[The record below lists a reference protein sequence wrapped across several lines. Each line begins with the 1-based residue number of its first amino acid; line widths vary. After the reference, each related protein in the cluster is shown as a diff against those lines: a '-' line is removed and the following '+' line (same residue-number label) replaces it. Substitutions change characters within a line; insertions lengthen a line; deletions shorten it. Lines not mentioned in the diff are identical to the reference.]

1 MHRVSKHKLAALAA
15 VSLLSLT
22 GLLAGCGETAP
33 KSNSVSVK
41 AMKVLKEDVAV
52 SKQYAGQV
60 KSIDAV
66 VIKPQVSGTIV
77 DKYIT
82 SGQFVEA
89 GQPLYKI
96 DDRQYATDVISAQSN
111 VDKALT
117 TLNNSR
123 IDLDRYQK
131 LAVSGAI
138 SEQTLTTQEATVDTN
153 ESNYKNMQSLL
164 QKAQE
169 NLDDTIIRA
178 PISGK
183 LSVDD
188 VASGAYVTA
197 GNTALVSVGAVNPIY
212 VQFSISENE
221 FLNFQEDA
229 EKNRQKGIE
238 MDHVNPVASLT
249 LSNGKQLSETSTE
262 YITDREVSQ
271 DTGTIT
277 MKVLFQNTEHYLL
290 PGMFA
295 RVKITSPEKEG
306 TLLVPERA
314 VQQVLDKSFVLVCGA
329 DNKSVSKIV
338 TLGDKVGSYYIVKS
352 GLSEDDTVVVEG
364 LTNLKEGQALQVTMT
379 TPEELGLSLTDEDT
393 TSHTSSD
400 STSNQ

>member
-1 MHRVSKHKLAALAA
+1 MRNGVKKLAVVAMLT
-15 VSLLSLT
+15 LLGTAGLT
-22 GLLAGCGETAP
+22 AGCGQTAP
-33 KSNSVSVK
+33 KSSAVSVK

-52 SKQYAGQV
+52 TKQYAGQV

-66 VIKPQVSGTIV
+66 VIKPRVSGTIV
-77 DKYIT
+77 EKYIS
-82 SGQFVEA
+82 SGQFVHA
-89 GQPLYKI
+89 GDALYKI
-96 DDRQYATDVISAQSN
+96 DDRQYATDVISAESN

-123 IDLDRYQK
+123 IDLERYQR
-131 LAVSGAI
+131 LASSGAI
-138 SEQTLTTQEATVDTN
+138 SEQTLTTQQATVDTN
-153 ESNYKNMQSLL
+153 ESNYRNMQSLL

-169 NLDDTIIRA
+169 SLDDTVIRA

-188 VASGAYVTA
+188 VASGTYVTA
-197 GNTALVSVGAVNPIY
+197 GNTALVSVGAVNPID

-221 FLNFQEDA
+221 FLNFQQDA
-229 EKNRQKGIE
+229 EDNRNKGNE
-238 MDHVNPVASLT
+238 DDHSIPVASLT
-249 LSNGKQLSETSTE
+249 LSNGKELSETSTH
-262 YITDREVSQ
+262 YIIDREVSQ

-277 MKVLFQNTEHYLL
+277 MKVVFQNTEHYLL

-295 RVKITSPEKEG
+295 RVKITSSKKEN

-329 DNKSVSKIV
+329 DNKSVSKMV

-364 LTNLKEGQALQVTMT
+364 LTNLKEGQSLNVTMAS
-379 TPEELGLSLTDEDT
+379 PEELGLSLEE
-393 TSHTSSD
+393 
-400 STSNQ
+400 Q

>member
-1 MHRVSKHKLAALAA
+1 MRNRLQKKMAMAA
-15 VSLLSLT
+15 VI
-22 GLLAGCGETAP
+22 GLLGACGLMSGCGQAVP
-33 KSNSVSVK
+33 KSSAVSVK

-60 KSIDAV
+60 KAIDAV
-66 VIKPQVSGTIV
+66 IIKPRVSGTIV
-77 DKYIT
+77 EKYIS
-82 SGQFVEA
+82 SGQFVKA
-89 GQPLYKI
+89 GDPLYKI
-96 DDRQYATDVISAQSN
+96 DDRQYATDVISAESN

-123 IDLDRYQK
+123 IDLDRYQR
-131 LAVSGAI
+131 LASSGAI
-138 SEQTLTTQEATVDTN
+138 SEQTLTTQQATVDTN
-153 ESNYKNMQSLL
+153 ESNYRNMQSLL

-169 NLDDTIIRA
+169 SLDDTVIRA

-188 VASGAYVTA
+188 VAAGSYVTA
-197 GNTALVSVGAVNPIY
+197 GNTALVSVGAVNPID

-221 FLNFQEDA
+221 LLNFQQEAEENRRKGED
-229 EKNRQKGIE
+229 ESHI
-238 MDHVNPVASLT
+238 VPVASLT
-249 LSNGKQLSETSTE
+249 LSNGKELSETSTH
-262 YITDREVSQ
+262 YIIDREVSQ

-277 MKVLFQNTEHYLL
+277 MKVVFQNTEHYLL

-295 RVKITSPEKEG
+295 RVKITSAKKQN

-329 DNKSVSKIV
+329 DNKSVSKMV

-352 GLSEDDTVVVEG
+352 GLSEEDTVVVEG
-364 LTNLKEGQALQVTMT
+364 LTNLKEGQALQVTMS
-379 TPEELGLSLTDEDT
+379 TPEELGLSLSEVE
-393 TSHTSSD
+393 
-400 STSNQ
+400 

>member
-1 MHRVSKHKLAALAA
+1 MTRKKMKRAGILAAL
-15 VSLLSLT
+15 VLT
-22 GLLAGCGETAP
+22 GILGLTAGCGQSAP
-33 KSNSVSVK
+33 RSSAVSVK
-41 AMKVLKEDVAV
+41 AMKVLKEEVAV

-66 VIKPQVSGTIV
+66 VIKPQVSGTITE
-77 DKYIT
+77 KYIS
-82 SGQFVEA
+82 SGQFVKE
-89 GQPLYKI
+89 GDPLYKI
-96 DDRQYATDVISAQSN
+96 DDRQYATEVMSAQSN

-123 IDLDRYQK
+123 IDLDRYQR
-131 LAVSGAI
+131 LASSGAI
-138 SEQTLTTQEATVDTN
+138 SEQTLTTQQATVDTN
-153 ESNYKNMQSLL
+153 ESNYRNMQSML

-169 NLDDTIIRA
+169 NLDDTIIRS

-188 VASGAYVTA
+188 VASGTYVTA

-221 FLNFQEDA
+221 FLNFQQEAED
-229 EKNRQKGIE
+229 NRNKGIE
-238 MDHVNPVASLT
+238 EAHVAPEATLT
-249 LSNGKQLSETSTE
+249 LSNGKKLSEVSTQ
-262 YITDREVSQ
+262 YITDREVTQ

-277 MKVLFQNTEHYLL
+277 MKVVFQNTEHYLL

-295 RVKITSPEKEG
+295 RVKITSPQKAN

-314 VQQVLDKSFVLVCGA
+314 VQQVLDKSFVLVCGE
-329 DNKSVSKIV
+329 DNKSVSKMV

-352 GLSEDDTVVVEG
+352 GLSENDTVVVEG
-364 LTNLKEGQALQVTMT
+364 LTNLKEGQALNVTMA
-379 TPEELGLSLTDEDT
+379 TPEELGLTLSDDDTDSD
-393 TSHTSSD
+393 TSSD
-400 STSNQ
+400 SKSNS

>member
-1 MHRVSKHKLAALAA
+1 MTKKRMKKAGVLAALM
-15 VSLLSLT
+15 LT
-22 GLLAGCGETAP
+22 GLLGLTAGCGQSAP
-33 KSNSVSVK
+33 KSASVSVK

-66 VIKPQVSGTIV
+66 VIKPQVSGTITE
-77 DKYIT
+77 KYIS

-89 GQPLYKI
+89 GQALYKI
-96 DDRQYATDVISAQSN
+96 DDRQYATEVMSAQSN

-123 IDLDRYQK
+123 IDLDRYQR
-131 LAVSGAI
+131 LASSGAV
-138 SEQTLTTQEATVDTN
+138 SEQTLTTQQATVDTN
-153 ESNYKNMQSLL
+153 ESNYQNMQSML

-169 NLDDTIIRA
+169 NLDDTVIRA

-188 VASGAYVTA
+188 VAAGTYVTA
-197 GNTALVSVGAVNPIY
+197 GNTALVSVGEVSPID
-212 VQFSISENE
+212 VQFSISETE
-221 FLNFQEDA
+221 LLNFQQAA
-229 EKNRQKGIE
+229 EENRQKGIE
-238 MDHVNPVASLT
+238 EAYVAPVASLT
-249 LSNGKQLSETSTE
+249 LSNGKKLSETSTN
-262 YITDREVSQ
+262 YIIDRQVSQ

-277 MKVLFQNTEHYLL
+277 MKVVFQNTEHYLL

-295 RVKITSPEKEG
+295 RVKITSPQKEG

-314 VQQVLDKSFVLVCGA
+314 VQQVLNKSFVLVCGD

-352 GLSEDDTVVVEG
+352 GLSENDTVVVEG
-364 LTNLKEGQALQVTMT
+364 LTNLKEGQSLNVTMA
-379 TPEELGLSLTDEDT
+379 TPEELGLTLSDDT
-393 TSHTSSD
+393 EGGNSSE
-400 STSNQ
+400 SKSES

>member
-1 MHRVSKHKLAALAA
+1 MTRKKMKRAGILAALM
-15 VSLLSLT
+15 LT
-22 GLLAGCGETAP
+22 GILGLTAGCGQSAP
-33 KSNSVSVK
+33 RSSAVSVK
-41 AMKVLKEDVAV
+41 AMKVLKEEVAV

-66 VIKPQVSGTIV
+66 VIKPQVSGTITE
-77 DKYIT
+77 KYIS
-82 SGQFVEA
+82 SGQFVKE
-89 GQPLYKI
+89 GDPLYKI
-96 DDRQYATDVISAQSN
+96 DDRQYATEVMSAQSN

-123 IDLDRYQK
+123 IDLDRYQR
-131 LAVSGAI
+131 LASSGAI
-138 SEQTLTTQEATVDTN
+138 SEQTLTTQQATVDTN
-153 ESNYKNMQSLL
+153 ESNYRNMQSML

-169 NLDDTIIRA
+169 NLDDTIIRS

-188 VASGAYVTA
+188 VASGTYVTA

-221 FLNFQEDA
+221 FLNFQQEAED
-229 EKNRQKGIE
+229 NRNKGIE
-238 MDHVNPVASLT
+238 EAHVAPEATLT
-249 LSNGKQLSETSTE
+249 LSNGKKLSEVSTQ
-262 YITDREVSQ
+262 YITDREVTQ

-277 MKVLFQNTEHYLL
+277 MKVVFQNTEHYLL

-295 RVKITSPEKEG
+295 RVKITSPQKAN

-314 VQQVLDKSFVLVCGA
+314 VQQVLDKSFVLVCGE
-329 DNKSVSKIV
+329 DNKSVSKMV

-352 GLSEDDTVVVEG
+352 GLSENDTVVVEG
-364 LTNLKEGQALQVTMT
+364 LTNLKEGQALNVTMA
-379 TPEELGLSLTDEDT
+379 TPEELGLTLSDDDTDSD
-393 TSHTSSD
+393 TSSD
-400 STSNQ
+400 SKSNS

>member
-1 MHRVSKHKLAALAA
+1 MTRKKMKRAGILAAL
-15 VSLLSLT
+15 VLT
-22 GLLAGCGETAP
+22 GVLGLTAGCGQSAP
-33 KSNSVSVK
+33 RSSAVSVK
-41 AMKVLKEDVAV
+41 AMKVLKEEVAV

-66 VIKPQVSGTIV
+66 VIKPQVSGTITE
-77 DKYIT
+77 KYIS
-82 SGQFVEA
+82 SGQFVKE
-89 GQPLYKI
+89 GDPLYKI
-96 DDRQYATDVISAQSN
+96 DDRQYATEVMSAQSN

-123 IDLDRYQK
+123 IDLDRYQR
-131 LAVSGAI
+131 LASSGAI
-138 SEQTLTTQEATVDTN
+138 SEQTLTTQQATVDTN
-153 ESNYKNMQSLL
+153 ESNYRNMQSML

-169 NLDDTIIRA
+169 NLDDTIIRS

-188 VASGAYVTA
+188 VASGTYVTA

-221 FLNFQEDA
+221 FLNFQQEAED
-229 EKNRQKGIE
+229 NRNKGIE
-238 MDHVNPVASLT
+238 EAHVAPEATLT
-249 LSNGKQLSETSTE
+249 LSNGKKLSEVSTQ
-262 YITDREVSQ
+262 YITDREVTQ

-277 MKVLFQNTEHYLL
+277 MKVVFQNTEHYLL

-295 RVKITSPEKEG
+295 RVKITSPQKAN

-314 VQQVLDKSFVLVCGA
+314 VQQVLDKSFVLVCGE
-329 DNKSVSKIV
+329 DNKSVSKMV

-352 GLSEDDTVVVEG
+352 GLSENDTVVVEG
-364 LTNLKEGQALQVTMT
+364 LTNLKEGQALNVTMA
-379 TPEELGLSLTDEDT
+379 TPEELGLTLSDDDTDSD
-393 TSHTSSD
+393 TSSD
-400 STSNQ
+400 SKSNS

>member
-1 MHRVSKHKLAALAA
+1 MTRKKMKRAGILAAL
-15 VSLLSLT
+15 VLT
-22 GLLAGCGETAP
+22 GILGLTAGCGQSAP
-33 KSNSVSVK
+33 RSSAVSVK
-41 AMKVLKEDVAV
+41 AMKVLKEEVAV

-66 VIKPQVSGTIV
+66 VIKPQVSGTITE
-77 DKYIT
+77 KYIS
-82 SGQFVEA
+82 SGQFVKE
-89 GQPLYKI
+89 GDPLYKI
-96 DDRQYATDVISAQSN
+96 DDRQYATEVMSAQSN

-123 IDLDRYQK
+123 IDLDRYQR
-131 LAVSGAI
+131 LASSGAI
-138 SEQTLTTQEATVDTN
+138 SEQTLTTQQATVDTN
-153 ESNYKNMQSLL
+153 ESNYRNMQSML

-169 NLDDTIIRA
+169 NLDDTIIRS

-188 VASGAYVTA
+188 VASGTYVTA

-221 FLNFQEDA
+221 FLNFQQEAED
-229 EKNRQKGIE
+229 NRNKGIE
-238 MDHVNPVASLT
+238 EAHVAPEATLT
-249 LSNGKQLSETSTE
+249 LSNGKKLSEVSTQ
-262 YITDREVSQ
+262 YITDREVTQ

-277 MKVLFQNTEHYLL
+277 MKVVFQNTEHYLL

-295 RVKITSPEKEG
+295 RVKITSPQKAN

-314 VQQVLDKSFVLVCGA
+314 VQQVLDKSFVLVCGE
-329 DNKSVSKIV
+329 DNKSVSKMV

-352 GLSEDDTVVVEG
+352 GLSENDTVVVEG
-364 LTNLKEGQALQVTMT
+364 LTNLKEGQDLNVTMA
-379 TPEELGLSLTDEDT
+379 TPEELGLTLSDDDTDSD
-393 TSHTSSD
+393 TSSD
-400 STSNQ
+400 SKSNS

>member
-1 MHRVSKHKLAALAA
+1 MSIMRNGVKKKLAMAAMAALLGTA
-15 VSLLSLT
+15 
-22 GLLAGCGETAP
+22 GLMAGCGQTAP
-33 KSNSVSVK
+33 KTSAVSVK

-66 VIKPQVSGTIV
+66 VIKPRVSGTIV
-77 DKYIT
+77 EKYIT
-82 SGQFVEA
+82 SGQFVHA
-89 GQPLYKI
+89 GDALYKI
-96 DDRQYATDVISAQSN
+96 DDRQYATDVISAESN

-123 IDLDRYQK
+123 IDLDRYQR
-131 LAVSGAI
+131 LASSGAI
-138 SEQTLTTQEATVDTN
+138 SEQTLTTQKATVDTN
-153 ESNYKNMQSLL
+153 ESNYRNMQSLL

-169 NLDDTIIRA
+169 SLDDTVIRS

-188 VASGAYVTA
+188 VASGTYVTA
-197 GNTALVSVGAVNPIY
+197 GNTALVSVGAVNPID

-221 FLNFQEDA
+221 FLNFQQEAED
-229 EKNRQKGIE
+229 NRNKGEENPGI
-238 MDHVNPVASLT
+238 PVASLT
-249 LSNGKQLSETSTE
+249 LSNGKELSETSTQ
-262 YITDREVSQ
+262 YIVDREVSQ

-277 MKVLFQNTEHYLL
+277 MKVVFQNTEHYLL

-295 RVKITSPEKEG
+295 RVKITSSKKEN

-329 DNKSVSKIV
+329 DNKSVSKMV

-352 GLSEDDTVVVEG
+352 GLTEDDTVVVEG
-364 LTNLKEGQALQVTMT
+364 LTNLKEGQSLNVTLS
-379 TPEELGLSLTDEDT
+379 TPEELGLSLQDE
-393 TSHTSSD
+393 
-400 STSNQ
+400 

>member
-1 MHRVSKHKLAALAA
+1 MRNGVKKKLAMVAMLAL
-15 VSLLSLT
+15 LGTEGLT
-22 GLLAGCGETAP
+22 AGCGQSAP
-33 KSNSVSVK
+33 KSSAVSVK

-66 VIKPQVSGTIV
+66 VIKPRVSGTIV
-77 DKYIT
+77 EKYIS
-82 SGQFVEA
+82 SGQFVHA
-89 GQPLYKI
+89 GDALYKI
-96 DDRQYATDVISAQSN
+96 DDRQYATDVISAESN

-123 IDLDRYQK
+123 IDLDRYQR
-131 LAVSGAI
+131 LASSGAI
-138 SEQTLTTQEATVDTN
+138 SEQTLTTQQATVDTN
-153 ESNYKNMQSLL
+153 ESNYRNMQSLL

-169 NLDDTIIRA
+169 SLDDTVIRA

-188 VASGAYVTA
+188 VASGTYVTA
-197 GNTALVSVGAVNPIY
+197 GNTALVSVGAVNPID

-221 FLNFQEDA
+221 FLNFQQEAED
-229 EKNRQKGIE
+229 NRNKGNE
-238 MDHVNPVASLT
+238 EDHGIPVASLT
-249 LSNGKQLSETSTE
+249 LSNGKELSETSTH
-262 YITDREVSQ
+262 YIIDREVSQ

-277 MKVLFQNTEHYLL
+277 MKVVFQNTEHYLL

-295 RVKITSPEKEG
+295 RVKITSSKKEN

-329 DNKSVSKIV
+329 DNKSVSKMV

-352 GLSEDDTVVVEG
+352 GLTEDDTVVVEG
-364 LTNLKEGQALQVTMT
+364 LTNLKEGQSLNVTMA
-379 TPEELGLSLTDEDT
+379 TPEELGLSLEE
-393 TSHTSSD
+393 
-400 STSNQ
+400 Q

>member
-1 MHRVSKHKLAALAA
+1 MRNRLQKKLALAA
-15 VSLLSLT
+15 VI
-22 GLLAGCGETAP
+22 GLLGACGLTAGCGQTAS
-33 KSNSVSVK
+33 KSSAVSVK

-60 KSIDAV
+60 KAIDAV
-66 VIKPQVSGTIV
+66 VIKPRVSGTIV
-77 DKYIT
+77 EKYIS
-82 SGQFVEA
+82 SGQFVKA
-89 GQPLYKI
+89 GDPLYKI
-96 DDRQYATDVISAQSN
+96 DDRQYATDVISAESN

-123 IDLDRYQK
+123 IDLDRYQR
-131 LAVSGAI
+131 LASSGAI
-138 SEQTLTTQEATVDTN
+138 SEQTLTTQQATVDTN
-153 ESNYKNMQSLL
+153 ESNYRNMQSLL

-169 NLDDTIIRA
+169 SLDDTVIRA

-188 VASGAYVTA
+188 VASGSYVTA
-197 GNTALVSVGAVNPIY
+197 GNTALVSVGAVNPID

-221 FLNFQEDA
+221 LLNFQQEAED
-229 EKNRQKGIE
+229 NRNKGEGNYGI
-238 MDHVNPVASLT
+238 PVASLT
-249 LSNGKQLSETSTE
+249 LSNGKELSETSTH
-262 YITDREVSQ
+262 YIIDREVSQ

-277 MKVLFQNTEHYLL
+277 MKVVFQNTEHYLL

-295 RVKITSPEKEG
+295 RVKITSAKKQN

-364 LTNLKEGQALQVTMT
+364 LTNLKEGQELNVTLS
-379 TPEELGLSLTDEDT
+379 TPEELGLSLEE
-393 TSHTSSD
+393 
-400 STSNQ
+400 Q

>member
-1 MHRVSKHKLAALAA
+1 MRNRLQKKMALAA
-15 VSLLSLT
+15 VI
-22 GLLAGCGETAP
+22 GLLGTCGLMAGCGQAAP
-33 KSNSVSVK
+33 KSSAVSVK

-60 KSIDAV
+60 KAIDAV
-66 VIKPQVSGTIV
+66 VIKPRVSGTIV
-77 DKYIT
+77 EKYIS
-82 SGQFVEA
+82 SGQFVKA
-89 GQPLYKI
+89 GDPLYKI
-96 DDRQYATDVISAQSN
+96 DDRQYATDVISAESN

-123 IDLDRYQK
+123 IDLDRYQR
-131 LAVSGAI
+131 LASSGAI
-138 SEQTLTTQEATVDTN
+138 SEQTLTTQQATVDTN
-153 ESNYKNMQSLL
+153 ESNYRNMQSLL

-169 NLDDTIIRA
+169 SLDDTVIRS

-188 VASGAYVTA
+188 VASGSYVTA
-197 GNTALVSVGAVNPIY
+197 GNTALVSVGAVNPID

-221 FLNFQEDA
+221 FLNFQQDA
-229 EKNRQKGIE
+229 EENRNKGEGNYGI
-238 MDHVNPVASLT
+238 PVASLT
-249 LSNGKQLSETSTE
+249 LSNGKELSETSTH
-262 YITDREVSQ
+262 YIMDREVSQ

-277 MKVLFQNTEHYLL
+277 MKVVFQNTEHYLL

-295 RVKITSPEKEG
+295 RVKITSAKKEN

-364 LTNLKEGQALQVTMT
+364 LTNLKEGQALNVTMS
-379 TPEELGLSLTDEDT
+379 TPEELGLSLEE
-393 TSHTSSD
+393 
-400 STSNQ
+400 Q

>member
-1 MHRVSKHKLAALAA
+1 MRKRSYQAGLLAALA
-15 VSLLSLT
+15 LT
-22 GLLAGCGETAP
+22 GILGLTAGCGQSTP
-33 KSNSVSVK
+33 KSSAVSVK
-41 AMKVLKEDVAV
+41 AMKVLKEEVAV

-66 VIKPQVSGTIV
+66 VIKPQVSGTITE
-77 DKYIT
+77 KYIS
-82 SGQFVEA
+82 SGQFVKE
-89 GQPLYKI
+89 GDPLYKI
-96 DDRQYATDVISAQSN
+96 DDRQYATEVMSAQSN

-123 IDLDRYQK
+123 IDLDRYQR
-131 LAVSGAI
+131 LASSGAI
-138 SEQTLTTQEATVDTN
+138 SEQTLTTQQATVDTN
-153 ESNYKNMQSLL
+153 ESNYRNMQSML

-188 VASGAYVTA
+188 VAAGTYVTA

-221 FLNFQEDA
+221 FLNFQQEA
-229 EKNRQKGIE
+229 EENRNKGIE
-238 MDHVNPVASLT
+238 ESHVAPEATLT
-249 LSNGKQLSETSTE
+249 LSNGKKLSEVSTQ
-262 YITDREVSQ
+262 YITDREVTQ

-277 MKVLFQNTEHYLL
+277 MKVVFQNTEHYLL

-295 RVKITSPEKEG
+295 RVKITSPQKAN

-314 VQQVLDKSFVLVCGA
+314 VQQVLDKSFVLVCGE

-352 GLSEDDTVVVEG
+352 GLSENDTVVVEG
-364 LTNLKEGQALQVTMT
+364 LTNLKEGQALNVTMA
-379 TPEELGLSLTDEDT
+379 TPEELGLTLSDDDT
-393 TSHTSSD
+393 ASDTSSD
-400 STSNQ
+400 SRSNS

>member
-1 MHRVSKHKLAALAA
+1 MRNRLQKKLVLAA
-15 VSLLSLT
+15 VI
-22 GLLAGCGETAP
+22 GLLGTCGLMAGCGQAAP
-33 KSNSVSVK
+33 KSSAVSVK

-60 KSIDAV
+60 KAIDAV
-66 VIKPQVSGTIV
+66 VIKPRVSGTIV
-77 DKYIT
+77 EKYIS
-82 SGQFVEA
+82 SGQFVKA
-89 GQPLYKI
+89 GDPLYKI
-96 DDRQYATDVISAQSN
+96 DDRQYATDVISAESN

-123 IDLDRYQK
+123 IDLERYQR
-131 LAVSGAI
+131 LASSGAI
-138 SEQTLTTQEATVDTN
+138 SEQTLTTQQATVDTN
-153 ESNYKNMQSLL
+153 ESNYRNMQSLL

-169 NLDDTIIRA
+169 SLDDTVIRS

-183 LSVDD
+183 LSVDE
-188 VASGAYVTA
+188 VASGTYVTA
-197 GNTALVSVGAVNPIY
+197 GNTALVSVGAVNPID

-221 FLNFQEDA
+221 LLNFQQDA
-229 EKNRQKGIE
+229 EENRNKGEGNYGI
-238 MDHVNPVASLT
+238 PVASLT
-249 LSNGKQLSETSTE
+249 LSNGKELSETSTH
-262 YITDREVSQ
+262 YIMDREVSQ

-277 MKVLFQNTEHYLL
+277 MKVVFQNTEHYLL

-295 RVKITSPEKEG
+295 RVKITSAKKEN

-364 LTNLKEGQALQVTMT
+364 LTNLKEGQELKVTLS
-379 TPEELGLSLTDEDT
+379 TPEELGLSLEE
-393 TSHTSSD
+393 
-400 STSNQ
+400 Q

>member
-1 MHRVSKHKLAALAA
+1 MMRNGVKRKLALAA
-15 VSLLSLT
+15 MLALLGTAGLT
-22 GLLAGCGETAP
+22 AGCGQTTP
-33 KSNSVSVK
+33 KSSAVSVK

-52 SKQYAGQV
+52 TKQYAGQV
-60 KSIDAV
+60 KSVDAV
-66 VIKPQVSGTIV
+66 VIKPRVSGTIV
-77 DKYIT
+77 EKYIK
-82 SGQFVEA
+82 SGQFVHA
-89 GQPLYKI
+89 GDALYKI
-96 DDRQYATDVISAQSN
+96 DDRQYATDVISAESN

-123 IDLDRYQK
+123 IDLDRYQR
-131 LAVSGAI
+131 LASSGAI
-138 SEQTLTTQEATVDTN
+138 SEQTLTTQQATVDTN

-169 NLDDTIIRA
+169 SLDDTIIRA

-188 VASGAYVTA
+188 VASGTYVVA
-197 GNTALVSVGAVNPIY
+197 GNTALVSVGAVNPID

-221 FLNFQEDA
+221 FLNFQQDA
-229 EKNRQKGIE
+229 EENKQEGNPGDY
-238 MDHVNPVASLT
+238 MAPVASLT
-249 LSNGKQLSETSTE
+249 LSNGKELSETSNH
-262 YITDREVSQ
+262 YIIDREVSQ

-277 MKVLFQNTEHYLL
+277 MKVVFQNTEHYLL

-295 RVKITSPEKEG
+295 RVKITSSKKEN

-364 LTNLKEGQALQVTMT
+364 LTNLKEGQTLNVTMS
-379 TPEELGLSLTDEDT
+379 TPEELGLSLEE
-393 TSHTSSD
+393 
-400 STSNQ
+400 Q

>member
-1 MHRVSKHKLAALAA
+1 MRNRLQKKLTLAA
-15 VSLLSLT
+15 VI
-22 GLLAGCGETAP
+22 GLLGTCGLMAGCGQAAP
-33 KSNSVSVK
+33 KSSAVSVK

-60 KSIDAV
+60 KAIDAV
-66 VIKPQVSGTIV
+66 VIKPRVSGTIV
-77 DKYIT
+77 EKYIS
-82 SGQFVEA
+82 SGQFVKA
-89 GQPLYKI
+89 GDPLYKI
-96 DDRQYATDVISAQSN
+96 DDRQYATDVISAESN

-123 IDLDRYQK
+123 IDLDRYQR
-131 LAVSGAI
+131 LASSGAI
-138 SEQTLTTQEATVDTN
+138 SEQTLTTQQATVDTN
-153 ESNYKNMQSLL
+153 ESNYRNMQSLL

-169 NLDDTIIRA
+169 SLDDTVIRS

-188 VASGAYVTA
+188 VASGSYVTA
-197 GNTALVSVGAVNPIY
+197 GNTALVSVGAVNPID

-221 FLNFQEDA
+221 LLNFQQDA
-229 EKNRQKGIE
+229 EENRNKGEGNYGI
-238 MDHVNPVASLT
+238 PVASLT
-249 LSNGKQLSETSTE
+249 LSNGKELSETSTH
-262 YITDREVSQ
+262 YIMDREVSQ

-277 MKVLFQNTEHYLL
+277 MKVVFQNTEHYLL

-295 RVKITSPEKEG
+295 RVKITSAKKEN

-364 LTNLKEGQALQVTMT
+364 LTNLKEGQALNVTMS
-379 TPEELGLSLTDEDT
+379 TPEELGLSLEE
-393 TSHTSSD
+393 
-400 STSNQ
+400 Q

>member
-1 MHRVSKHKLAALAA
+1 MTRKKMKRAGILAAL
-15 VSLLSLT
+15 VLT
-22 GLLAGCGETAP
+22 GILGLTAGCGQSAP
-33 KSNSVSVK
+33 RSSAVSVK
-41 AMKVLKEDVAV
+41 AMKVLKEEVAV

-66 VIKPQVSGTIV
+66 VIKPQVSGTITE
-77 DKYIT
+77 KYIS
-82 SGQFVEA
+82 SGQFVKE
-89 GQPLYKI
+89 GDPLYKI
-96 DDRQYATDVISAQSN
+96 DDRQYATEVMSAQSN

-123 IDLDRYQK
+123 IDLDRYQR
-131 LAVSGAI
+131 LASSGAI
-138 SEQTLTTQEATVDTN
+138 SEQTLTTQQATVDTN
-153 ESNYKNMQSLL
+153 ESNYRNMQSML

-169 NLDDTIIRA
+169 NLDDTIIRS

-188 VASGAYVTA
+188 VASGTYVTA

-221 FLNFQEDA
+221 FLNFQQEAED
-229 EKNRQKGIE
+229 NRNKGIE
-238 MDHVNPVASLT
+238 EVHVAPEATLT
-249 LSNGKQLSETSTE
+249 LSNGKKLSEVSTQ
-262 YITDREVSQ
+262 YITDREVTQ

-277 MKVLFQNTEHYLL
+277 MKVVFQNTEHYLL

-295 RVKITSPEKEG
+295 RVKITSPQKAN

-314 VQQVLDKSFVLVCGA
+314 VQQVLDKSFVLVCGE
-329 DNKSVSKIV
+329 DNKSVSKMV

-352 GLSEDDTVVVEG
+352 GLSENDTVVVEG
-364 LTNLKEGQALQVTMT
+364 LTNLKEGQALNVTMA
-379 TPEELGLSLTDEDT
+379 TPEELGLTLSDDDTDSD
-393 TSHTSSD
+393 TSSD
-400 STSNQ
+400 SKSNS

>member
-238 MDHVNPVASLT
+238 MDHVNPAASLT

-314 VQQVLDKSFVLVCGA
+314 VQQVLDKSFVLICGA